1 MSIQKDYIER
11 VYAGVLGKLIG
22 VYLGRPFEG
31 WTYERIMEELGPI
44 KYYVNEKLGDPLVV
58 TDDDVAGTFTFLRAL
73 EDHELSSSLT
83 SEDIGKTWLNYL
95 VEKRSVLWWG
105 GNGSSSEH
113 TAWLNLKNGVPAPDS
128 GSIAV
133 NGLTIAEQI
142 GAQIF
147 IDGWALVA
155 PGKPALAAK
164 FAKNAGSVSHDG
176 ESVYAAMLWA
186 AMEAEAF
193 SEKNVDH
200 LLDVG
205 LSQIPLDC
213 LIAKLIT
220 DVRKWHKLLPNWL
233 DCRQKIADNYGYDKY
248 HGNCHVIP
256 NHALMI
262 MALLYAP
269 HDFSKGQ
276 MIVNTAG
283 WDTDCNAGNL
293 GCLHGIMLGLDGLN
307 QGPDWRGPLADRML
321 ISSADGGNSINDAV
335 KMAYYIANL
344 GYALADE
351 ALPEIPK
358 DGAQFHFSL
367 PGSTQGFQI
376 AEGTTQLTNVGVT
389 GKHYNGVGMLG
400 IDFDKLT
407 TNSEVFCTT
416 PTFMSH
422 EVLKMRTYD
431 LMATPL
437 LYPGQQ
443 LSARILSRSDT
454 QGDVEVSLLI
464 RCYGLNDKLIDHES
478 EAVRLSAGQT
488 ASMDWTVPDCGSQP
502 IAELGVVI
510 RSTGSAQTGWILID
524 RIGWSGTPK
533 LFLTRPEVPS
543 DFWHKAW
550 VNGVDV
556 FTPQKFKQSFHIS
569 QERGEGIIS
578 HGTRQ
583 WTNYRVSADIAL
595 HLGKYAGLTA
605 RTQGLRRFYAA
616 RITRSG
622 NFEIVRTFDEKTTVL
637 AASKF
642 PVELDK
648 VFKLSLQV
656 SGQQIQAQAE
666 DVSLTFTDQSPE
678 AMVNGG
684 IGLIVADGAA
694 SALFFNVSE
703 VE

>member
-1 MSIQKDYIER
+1 MSIQEDYIER

-31 WTYERIMEELGPI
+31 WTYERIMKELGPI
-44 KYYVNEKLGDPLVV
+44 EYYVHEKLGDPLVV

-73 EDHELSSSLT
+73 EDHGLSPDLT

-105 GNGSSSEH
+105 GNGNSSEH
-113 TAWLNLKNGVPAPDS
+113 TAWLNLKNGIPAPDS

-133 NGLTIAEQI
+133 NGLTVAEQI

-164 FAKNAGSVSHDG
+164 FAKKAGSVSHDG
-176 ESVYAAMLWA
+176 ESIYAAMLWA

-193 SEKNVDH
+193 LEKDVDH
-200 LLDVG
+200 LLNLG

-213 LIAKLIT
+213 QIAKLIK
-220 DVRKWHKLLPNWL
+220 DIRQWHKLFPDWQ

-248 HGNCHVIP
+248 HGNCHVMP

-344 GYALADE
+344 GYALAGE
-351 ALPEIPK
+351 ALLELPK
-358 DGAQFHFSL
+358 SGAQFHFSL

-376 AEGTTQLTNVGVT
+376 AEGTTQLTNVGVK
-389 GKHYNGVGMLG
+389 GEHHNGVEMLS

-407 TNSEVFCTT
+407 MNSEVFCTT

-437 LYPGQQ
+437 LYSGQR
-443 LSARILSRSDT
+443 LSAQILLQSDT

-464 RCYGLNDKLIDHES
+464 RCYGLNDKLVDHES
-478 EAVRLSAGQT
+478 EAVTFSAGQT

-510 RSTGSAQTGWILID
+510 RSKGSAQTGRVLID
-524 RIGWSGTPK
+524 RISWSGTPK
-533 LFLTRPEVPS
+533 LFLTRPEEPG
-543 DFWHKAW
+543 DFWHRAW

-556 FTPQKFKQSFHIS
+556 FTAQKFKQSFHIS
-569 QERGEGIIS
+569 QERGEGIII

-583 WTNYRVSADIAL
+583 WTDYEVSGDISL

-622 NFEIVRTFDEKTTVL
+622 NFELVRTFDEKTTVL
-637 AASKF
+637 ATSKF
-642 PVELDK
+642 PVKLDK
-648 VFKLSLQV
+648 IFKLSLRV
-656 SGQQIQAQAE
+656 SGRHVHAQAD
-666 DVSLTFTDQSPE
+666 DVNLAFTDQSPE
-678 AMVNGG
+678 AMLNGG

-703 VE
+703 AV

>member
-31 WTYERIMEELGPI
+31 WTYERIMKELGPI
-44 KYYVNEKLGDPLVV
+44 EYYVHEKLGDPLVV

-73 EDHELSSSLT
+73 EDHELSPDLT

-105 GNGSSSEH
+105 GNGNSSEH
-113 TAWLNLKNGVPAPDS
+113 TAWLNLKNGIPAPDS

-133 NGLTIAEQI
+133 NGLTVAEQI

-164 FAKNAGSVSHDG
+164 FAKKAGSVSHDG
-176 ESVYAAMLWA
+176 ESIYAAMLWA

-193 SEKNVDH
+193 LEKDVDH
-200 LLDVG
+200 LLNLG

-213 LIAKLIT
+213 QIAKLIK
-220 DVRKWHKLLPNWL
+220 DIRQWHKLFPDWQ

-248 HGNCHVIP
+248 HGNCHVMP

-344 GYALADE
+344 GYALAGE
-351 ALPEIPK
+351 ALLELPK
-358 DGAQFHFSL
+358 SGAQFHFSL

-376 AEGTTQLTNVGVT
+376 AEGTTQLTNVGVK
-389 GKHYNGVGMLG
+389 GEHHNGVEMLS

-407 TNSEVFCTT
+407 MNSEVFCTT

-437 LYPGQQ
+437 LYSGQR
-443 LSARILSRSDT
+443 LSAQILLQSDT

-464 RCYGLNDKLIDHES
+464 RCYGLNDKLVDHES
-478 EAVRLSAGQT
+478 EAVTFSAGQT

-510 RSTGSAQTGWILID
+510 RSKGSAQTGRVLID
-524 RIGWSGTPK
+524 RISWSGTPK
-533 LFLTRPEVPS
+533 LFLTRPEEPG
-543 DFWHKAW
+543 DFWHRAW

-556 FTPQKFKQSFHIS
+556 FTAQKFKQSFHIS
-569 QERGEGIIS
+569 QERGEGIII

-583 WTNYRVSADIAL
+583 WTDYEVSGDISL

-622 NFEIVRTFDEKTTVL
+622 NFELVRTFDEKTTVL
-637 AASKF
+637 ATSKF

-648 VFKLSLQV
+648 IFKLSLRV
-656 SGQQIQAQAE
+656 SGRQVHAQAD
-666 DVSLTFTDQSPE
+666 DVNLAFTDQSPE
-678 AMVNGG
+678 AMLNGG

-703 VE
+703 AV